1 VVRTGNFWS
10 GPLFCGPNHWRGTFQ
25 KTVVRTTIP
34 GSNRRAWFIPEILVS
49 TSSRL
54 VLNRFD
60 GGAQIRCRY
69 SGIHTLNRTHRT
81 VSDARRQPDT
91 ATRALSRLAPR
102 GEAARKPTR
111 LACARSRS
119 PVRPLHMAR
128 QRGSRQG
135 SHARAPAHQSDRSTW
150 RGSEEACEL
159 HACECELHASL
170 PKAPL
175 GLGPPQSESM
185 RAPLGYRGK

>member
-1 VVRTGNFWS
+1 LIVLKIPLFPGLNHFIWS
-10 GPLFCGPNHWRGTFQ
+10 GPLFCGPDRKFLVWTTLLWSKPLARNVPENGGTNHDSRF
-25 KTVVRTTIP
+25 KPESVVHTRNT
-34 GSNRRAWFIPEILVS
+34 G
-49 TSSRL
+49 
-54 VLNRFD
+54 LNQLPFGFKPRFD

-91 ATRALSRLAPR
+91 ATRALSRLRSTWRGSEEADKARMRALPLTSPTAPH

-128 QRGSRQG
+128 QRGS
-135 SHARAPAHQSDRSTW
+135 
-150 RGSEEACEL
+150 L
-159 HACECELHASL
+159 
-170 PKAPL
+170 
-175 GLGPPQSESM
+175 
-185 RAPLGYRGK
+185 

>member
-1 VVRTGNFWS
+1 MWS
-10 GPLFCGPNHWRGTFQ
+10 GPEISGLDHSFVVQTTGAERSR
-25 KTVVRTTIP
+25 KRSVRTTIP

-91 ATRALSRLAPR
+91 ATRALSRL
-102 GEAARKPTR
+102 
-111 LACARSRS
+111 
-119 PVRPLHMAR
+119 
-128 QRGSRQG
+128 
-135 SHARAPAHQSDRSTW
+135 RSTW
-150 RGSEEACEL
+150 RGSEEAD
-159 HACECELHASL
+159 
-170 PKAPL
+170 KAR
-175 GLGPPQSESM
+175 M
-185 RAPLGYRGK
+185 RALPLTSPTAPHGEAARKPVNCTPVNVNCTRPYPRPRWASVLPRANQ